1 MLNKTD
7 YSEIRRH
14 PRLEKK
20 LSGEYRMI
28 LPISEE
34 VRVPITTETGSGG
47 GLMFLSPRKIQ
58 EGAHLEFRLLVKNNP
73 IEFTAKA
80 VWSQN
85 QIKSERAEPHYATG
99 FQFTIIT
106 QEDISKLLSD

>member
-1 MLNKTD
+1 MP

-20 LSGEYRMI
+20 IKGEYRFI
-28 LPISEE
+28 LPENRME
-34 VRVPITTETGSGG
+34 RYPLETETISGG
-47 GLMFLSPRKIQ
+47 GLMFISPQPIR
-58 EGAHLEFRLLVKNNP
+58 EGSHLEFKMMINNHP

-80 VWSQN
+80 VWSREHCIPN
-85 QIKSERAEPHYATG
+85 MMERRYATG

-106 QEDISKLLSD
+106 QEDIKKLLMS